1 MSKSFNLHARFSG
14 HQGSIYSIIYADSPN
29 TFYSAGGDKMV
40 VQWNLNNPEE
50 GVLIAKADDVIY
62 SLCLIKISSILLIG
76 QAQGGVHIVD
86 LKTKKEMRLLKLHS
100 APVFSIIIDPSN
112 NYIFTLGGDGVLH
125 ILDIENFK
133 LIKSLKISTG
143 KLRSV
148 IFNEQKNIAYVGCG
162 EGAIQEIYLND
173 FSLGHRWMAHQEGF
187 SVNCLYLLKN
197 NSLLLTGSRD
207 AHLNG
212 FDVNDYQKLIS
223 IPAHN
228 YAIYD
233 IALNVNNTFLATA
246 SRDKTVKIWNPETL
260 EIIQR
265 LEKQEADGHINSV
278 NKLLW
283 MDENTL
289 LSTGDDRSIA
299 CWKYSGIQ

>member
-1 MSKSFNLHARFSG
+1 MSNSLSLHSRFSG

-40 VQWNLNNPEE
+40 VQWHLNTPEE

-86 LKTKKEMRLLKLHS
+86 LKTKKETRLLKLHS

-133 LIKSLKISTG
+133 LIKSLKISIG

-148 IFNEQKNIAYVGCG
+148 VFNTQKNMAYVGCG
-162 EGAIQEIYLND
+162 EGAVQEIDLKD
-173 FSLGHRWMAHQEGF
+173 FSLRHRWMAHQEGF

-289 LSTGDDRSIA
+289 LSAGDDRSIA
-299 CWKYSGIQ
+299 CWKYSVIQ